1 MKPPKLSLQRDTK
14 LMNENQGF
22 FARLKQGLSKTRNNL
37 LSGLETVFASSKIDQ
52 ELYNDLEDILI
63 MADVGLET
71 TSFLLDKL
79 KKTAKEKNIV
89 IPEQLKP
96 VLAEEI
102 KSLLKVAQNGPID
115 FQGSNQVYLV
125 VGVNGVGK
133 TTTIAKLAARFREN
147 KRQVLLVAADTFR
160 AAATEQLQQWGERL
174 SVPVIKHQEGADPG
188 AVAFDGMAAAKARKA
203 DIVIIDTAGRLH
215 TKVNLMDEL
224 KKVKRIVFQNLDGRR
239 LQILLVLDATTGQNA
254 INQVKTFHE
263 AVGVDR
269 IAITKLDGTA
279 KGGIIIAI
287 ANQFKIPIS
296 LIGVGEKPQDL
307 QDFDP
312 AAFANA
318 LLE

>member
-1 MKPPKLSLQRDTK
+1 MS
-14 LMNENQGF
+14 ENQGF
-22 FARLKQGLSKTRNNL
+22 FARLKQGLSKTRNNFL
-37 LSGLETVFASSKIDQ
+37 TSLESVFTSSKIDQ

-63 MADVGLET
+63 MADVGFET
-71 TSFLLDKL
+71 TTFLLDKL
-79 KKTAKEKNIV
+79 KKTVKEKNI
-89 IPEQLKP
+89 IYPGDLKP
-96 VLAEEI
+96 ILAEEI
-102 KSLLKVAQNGPID
+102 KSLLSLAQNGPID
-115 FQGSNQVYLV
+115 FKGVNQVHLV
-125 VGVNGVGK
+125 IGVNGVGK

-174 SVPVIKHQEGADPG
+174 HVPVIHHQEGADPG
-188 AVAFDGMAAAKARKA
+188 AVAFDGMVAAKARKA
-203 DIVIIDTAGRLH
+203 DIIIVDTAGRLH

-224 KKVKRIVFQNLDGRR
+224 KKVKRIIVQNLEGRK
-239 LQILLVLDATTGQNA
+239 LHTLLVLDAATGQNA

-296 LIGVGEKPQDL
+296 LIGVGEKSEDL

-318 LLE
+318 LFD